1 MLGKGTVNPDYPSVE
16 FPGVPK
22 PFEYSVGDIVVPER
36 KEIKSDSEGK
46 EITQTIAEIVEKAN
60 KFHAD
65 LESEV
70 ATVVAEP
77 TNPEP

>member
-1 MLGKGTVNPDYPSVE
+1 MEV
-16 FPGVPK
+16 
-22 PFEYSVGDIVVPER
+22 
-36 KEIKSDSEGK
+36 K

-77 TNPEP
+77 PTPAP